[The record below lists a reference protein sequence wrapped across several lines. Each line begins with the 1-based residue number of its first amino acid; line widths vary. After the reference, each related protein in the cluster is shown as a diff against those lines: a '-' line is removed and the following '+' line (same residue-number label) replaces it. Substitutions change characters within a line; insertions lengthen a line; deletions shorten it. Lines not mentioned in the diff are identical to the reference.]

1 MDLGWIIW
9 VALLLVA
16 WTLVGLVVAYMF
28 GGWARRGEASGS
40 IVVGSKVHYLRAKK
54 RANGF
59 RRASTAT
66 KLRRVAR
73 ARDLH

>member
-1 MDLGWIIW
+1 MDFGWIIW

-28 GGWARRGEASGS
+28 GGWARHGEASGG
-40 IVVGSKVHYLRAKK
+40 IFEASKVHYLRRKK

-59 RRASTAT
+59 HRTSTET
-66 KLRRVAR
+66 KPRRVAGGR
-73 ARDLH
+73 VRH